1 MAAVLAALL
10 LVISFASSN
19 PAAAQSSNLLGRGAS
34 DSTDTAPT
42 APSAPS
48 RVEDSMITLPGWL
61 SDIVGQT
68 VIIQTKLN
76 REITATLR
84 EAKSGDSFWPGLMI
98 IALSFAYGVFHA
110 AGPGHGKM
118 ITTTYFLSRD
128 AGWKQG
134 VAMGSLIAAVQA
146 VSAII
151 LVGSLTLVLNL
162 GPAAITRNGLVMEAV
177 SYALIALLG
186 GLMCLRILQGRDDC
200 CDHGGHTHQHHD
212 HDHNHDHHHHHDA
225 PHSRHACDHTH
236 HVHHAHTGHADHH
249 SHGHDGHGHDEHRHD
264 DSHQHTHDHA
274 HAHQNAPA
282 PTAQTRWQMI
292 ASGVVVGLRPCTGS
306 ILVLLFTLANGMFL
320 IGIGAAFAMAA
331 GVALTISLIG
341 LAAIGIRTGTRHLF
355 DLSDSTSGIVRRG
368 VGFAGAATITLFG
381 VMLLLASAR
390 QMGWL

>member
-10 LVISFASSN
+10 LVISFSSTD
-19 PAAAQSSNLLGRGAS
+19 PAWAQSSNLLGRGTAESTEPNPVQQS
-34 DSTDTAPT
+34 DT
-42 APSAPS
+42 
-48 RVEDSMITLPGWL
+48 EDDSLIALPDWL
-61 SDIVGQT
+61 SGIIGQT

-84 EAKSGDSFWPGLMI
+84 DAKNGDSFWPGLMI

-134 VAMGSLIAAVQA
+134 VAMGSLIAMVQA

-151 LVGSLTLVLNL
+151 MVGGLTLVLNL
-162 GPAAITRNGLVMEAV
+162 GPAAVTKNGLIMEAV
-177 SYALIALLG
+177 SYALIAVLG
-186 GLMCLRILQGRDDC
+186 AVMGLRILQGRDDC
-200 CDHGGHTHQHHD
+200 CDHHGPTPHSHGHDHHHDHHD
-212 HDHNHDHHHHHDA
+212 HDHNHEH
-225 PHSRHACDHTH
+225 PTHSP
-236 HVHHAHTGHADHH
+236 V
-249 SHGHDGHGHDEHRHD
+249 
-264 DSHQHTHDHA
+264 
-274 HAHQNAPA
+274 
-282 PTAQTRWQMI
+282 AQTNWQMI
-292 ASGVVVGLRPCTGS
+292 TSGIVVGLRPCTGS

-320 IGIGAAFAMAA
+320 IGIGAAFAMAV

-341 LAAIGIRTGTRHLF
+341 LAAIGIRTGTQNLF
-355 DLSDSTSGIVRRG
+355 GFSESTSGIIRRT

-390 QMGWL
+390 QLGWF